1 MRRWPAT
8 LRGRLTLWYT
18 IVLGVPLVAFAE
30 IGYLT
35 FASALHQRTEGF
47 IGEALTAFT
56 RELAAERRV
65 HDSSEEAVRTTVAE
79 VRFRDLRIEV
89 RDASG
94 RLIAV
99 SEEGG
104 GGARRVVERD
114 VTVDGDPYHVRA
126 SYPQADEEAVLERI
140 RVVFLLAV
148 PILLVCAGTGGFFLA
163 SRGLR
168 PVGDMA
174 ARAMEI
180 SASTLHERL
189 PVSGGEEL
197 TGLARVV
204 NALLDRLEAA
214 FEQQRRFM
222 ADASHELRTPTAI
235 VRTETEVTLSRP
247 HRDEAEY
254 RASLEVVQDAS
265 RRLTRIVDDLFLLAR
280 ADAGHLPVRREP
292 LYLEEVVHD
301 GTRGVLHLAA
311 QRGVTVELHELAQA
325 PMQGDPDLL
334 GRLLLNL
341 LDNAIKHSPHGGV
354 VEVRMAPV
362 GPDRCAVSVVDHGP
376 GIPVEA
382 QDRIFERFFG
392 VESARDRGG
401 PTSGAGLGL
410 AIAKRICELHGGT
423 LELVES
429 RPGRTEFRFTLPI
442 PEPVP
447 V

>member
-204 NALLDRLEAA
+204 NALLDRLGPRSSSSGASWRT
-214 FEQQRRFM
+214 RRTSC
-222 ADASHELRTPTAI
+222 AHPPRSCGR
-235 VRTETEVTLSRP
+235 RP
-247 HRDEAEY
+247 R
-254 RASLEVVQDAS
+254 
-265 RRLTRIVDDLFLLAR
+265 
-280 ADAGHLPVRREP
+280 
-292 LYLEEVVHD
+292 
-301 GTRGVLHLAA
+301 
-311 QRGVTVELHELAQA
+311 
-325 PMQGDPDLL
+325 
-334 GRLLLNL
+334 
-341 LDNAIKHSPHGGV
+341 SP
-354 VEVRMAPV
+354 
-362 GPDRCAVSVVDHGP
+362 C
-376 GIPVEA
+376 
-382 QDRIFERFFG
+382 
-392 VESARDRGG
+392 RDR
-401 PTSGAGLGL
+401 TVTRRSTARRWRWCRTRRAG
-410 AIAKRICELHGGT
+410 
-423 LELVES
+423 
-429 RPGRTEFRFTLPI
+429 
-442 PEPVP
+442 
-447 V
+447 

>member
-1 MRRWPAT
+1 M
-8 LRGRLTLWYT
+8 
-18 IVLGVPLVAFAE
+18 
-30 IGYLT
+30 
-35 FASALHQRTEGF
+35 
-47 IGEALTAFT
+47 
-56 RELAAERRV
+56 
-65 HDSSEEAVRTTVAE
+65 
-79 VRFRDLRIEV
+79 
-89 RDASG
+89 
-94 RLIAV
+94 
-99 SEEGG
+99 
-104 GGARRVVERD
+104 
-114 VTVDGDPYHVRA
+114 
-126 SYPQADEEAVLERI
+126 
-140 RVVFLLAV
+140 
-148 PILLVCAGTGGFFLA
+148 
-163 SRGLR
+163 
-168 PVGDMA
+168 
-174 ARAMEI
+174 
-180 SASTLHERL
+180 
-189 PVSGGEEL
+189 
-197 TGLARVV
+197 
-204 NALLDRLEAA
+204 
-214 FEQQRRFM
+214 
-222 ADASHELRTPTAI
+222 
-235 VRTETEVTLSRP
+235 
-247 HRDEAEY
+247 
-254 RASLEVVQDAS
+254 VQDAS